1 MKKFGFI
8 LFPAISLGVGALAGF
23 LTKDS
28 LANVYPLLEKSSLT
42 PPGWVFPI
50 AWTVLY
56 LLMGIGMALVE
67 ARGGP
72 ERSRALTLFGIQLA
86 LNFGWSLLF
95 FNSGA
100 YLSPGGL
107 AADPLLTVG
116 GLCRLP
122 ERGGLGA
129 ELVKIF
135 GFVVQPTEITPQ
147 NPYTDNTLMA
157 GRACRGR
164 NSQHNTPGG
173 QLPPVQE
180 VHDVL
185 HQW

>member
-28 LANVYPLLEKSSLT
+28 LANVCPLLEKSSLT

-100 YLSPGGL
+100 YLSALLCLIVLWVMILAMAGSFASVSCL
-107 AADPLLTVG
+107 AAWLQIPYLLWV
-116 GLCRLP
+116 
-122 ERGGLGA
+122 A
-129 ELVKIF
+129 F
-135 GFVVQPTEITPQ
+135 
-147 NPYTDNTLMA
+147 A
-157 GRACRGR
+157 GYLNAA
-164 NSQHNTPGG
+164 
-173 QLPPVQE
+173 VW
-180 VHDVL
+180 VL
-185 HQW
+185 NW

>member
-86 LNFGWSLLF
+86 LNFVWSLLF

-100 YLSPGGL
+100 YLSALLCLIVLWVMILAMAGSFASVSRL
-107 AADPLLTVG
+107 AAWLQIPYLLWV
-116 GLCRLP
+116 
-122 ERGGLGA
+122 A
-129 ELVKIF
+129 F
-135 GFVVQPTEITPQ
+135 
-147 NPYTDNTLMA
+147 A
-157 GRACRGR
+157 GCLNAA
-164 NSQHNTPGG
+164 
-173 QLPPVQE
+173 VW
-180 VHDVL
+180 VL
-185 HQW
+185 NW

>member
-50 AWTVLY
+50 VWTVLY

-100 YLSPGGL
+100 YLSALLCLIVLWVMILAMAGSFASVSRL
-107 AADPLLTVG
+107 AAWLQIPYLLWV
-116 GLCRLP
+116 
-122 ERGGLGA
+122 A
-129 ELVKIF
+129 F
-135 GFVVQPTEITPQ
+135 
-147 NPYTDNTLMA
+147 A
-157 GRACRGR
+157 GCLNAA
-164 NSQHNTPGG
+164 
-173 QLPPVQE
+173 VW
-180 VHDVL
+180 VL
-185 HQW
+185 NW

>member
-100 YLSPGGL
+100 YLSALLCLIVLWVMILAMAGSFASVSRL
-107 AADPLLTVG
+107 AAWLQIPYL
-116 GLCRLP
+116 
-122 ERGGLGA
+122 LGA
-129 ELVKIF
+129 AF
-135 GFVVQPTEITPQ
+135 
-147 NPYTDNTLMA
+147 A
-157 GRACRGR
+157 GYLNAA
-164 NSQHNTPGG
+164 
-173 QLPPVQE
+173 VW
-180 VHDVL
+180 VL
-185 HQW
+185 NW

>member
-50 AWTVLY
+50 VWTVLY

-72 ERSRALTLFGIQLA
+72 ERSRALSLFGIQLA

-100 YLSPGGL
+100 YLSALVCLIVLWVMIL
-107 AADPLLTVG
+107 A
-116 GLCRLP
+116 
-122 ERGGLGA
+122 
-129 ELVKIF
+129 
-135 GFVVQPTEITPQ
+135 
-147 NPYTDNTLMA
+147 MA
-157 GRACRGR
+157 GSFASVSRPAAWLQIPYLLWVAFAGYL
-164 NSQHNTPGG
+164 NAA
-173 QLPPVQE
+173 VW
-180 VHDVL
+180 VL
-185 HQW
+185 NW

>member
-8 LFPAISLGVGALAGF
+8 RFPAISLGVGALAGF

-86 LNFGWSLLF
+86 LNFSWSLLF

-100 YLSPGGL
+100 YLSALLCLIVLWVMILAMAGSFASVSRL
-107 AADPLLTVG
+107 AAWLQIPYLLWV
-116 GLCRLP
+116 
-122 ERGGLGA
+122 A
-129 ELVKIF
+129 F
-135 GFVVQPTEITPQ
+135 
-147 NPYTDNTLMA
+147 A
-157 GRACRGR
+157 GYLNAA
-164 NSQHNTPGG
+164 
-173 QLPPVQE
+173 VW
-180 VHDVL
+180 VL
-185 HQW
+185 NW

>member
-95 FNSGA
+95 FNSGGYFSA
-100 YLSPGGL
+100 LLCLILLEVLILAMAGSFATVSRL
-107 AADPLLTVG
+107 AARLQIPYLLWV
-116 GLCRLP
+116 
-122 ERGGLGA
+122 A
-129 ELVKIF
+129 F
-135 GFVVQPTEITPQ
+135 
-147 NPYTDNTLMA
+147 A
-157 GRACRGR
+157 GYLNAA
-164 NSQHNTPGG
+164 
-173 QLPPVQE
+173 VW
-180 VHDVL
+180 VL
-185 HQW
+185 NW

>member
-28 LANVYPLLEKSSLT
+28 LANVCPLLEKSSLT

-72 ERSRALTLFGIQLA
+72 ERSRVLTLFGIQLA

-100 YLSPGGL
+100 YLSALLCLIVLWVMILAMAGSFASVSRL
-107 AADPLLTVG
+107 AAWLQIPYLLWV
-116 GLCRLP
+116 
-122 ERGGLGA
+122 A
-129 ELVKIF
+129 F
-135 GFVVQPTEITPQ
+135 
-147 NPYTDNTLMA
+147 A
-157 GRACRGR
+157 GCLNAA
-164 NSQHNTPGG
+164 
-173 QLPPVQE
+173 VW
-180 VHDVL
+180 VL
-185 HQW
+185 NW

>member
-28 LANVYPLLEKSSLT
+28 LANVYPLLEKPSLT

-50 AWTVLY
+50 VWMVLY

-72 ERSRALTLFGIQLA
+72 ERSRALSLFGIQLA

-100 YLSPGGL
+100 YLSALLCLIVLWVMIL
-107 AADPLLTVG
+107 A
-116 GLCRLP
+116 
-122 ERGGLGA
+122 
-129 ELVKIF
+129 
-135 GFVVQPTEITPQ
+135 
-147 NPYTDNTLMA
+147 MA
-157 GRACRGR
+157 GSFASVSRPAAWLQIPYLLWVAFAGYL
-164 NSQHNTPGG
+164 NAA
-173 QLPPVQE
+173 VW
-180 VHDVL
+180 VL
-185 HQW
+185 NW

>member
-42 PPGWVFPI
+42 PPGWAFPI

-100 YLSPGGL
+100 YLSALLCLIVLWVMILAMAGSFASVSRL
-107 AADPLLTVG
+107 AAGLQIPYLLWV
-116 GLCRLP
+116 P
-122 ERGGLGA
+122 
-129 ELVKIF
+129 F
-135 GFVVQPTEITPQ
+135 
-147 NPYTDNTLMA
+147 A
-157 GRACRGR
+157 GCLNAA
-164 NSQHNTPGG
+164 
-173 QLPPVQE
+173 VW
-180 VHDVL
+180 VL
-185 HQW
+185 NW

>member
-100 YLSPGGL
+100 YLSALLCLIVLWVMIL
-107 AADPLLTVG
+107 A
-116 GLCRLP
+116 
-122 ERGGLGA
+122 
-129 ELVKIF
+129 
-135 GFVVQPTEITPQ
+135 
-147 NPYTDNTLMA
+147 MA
-157 GRACRGR
+157 GSFASVSRPAAWLQIPYLLWVAFAGYL
-164 NSQHNTPGG
+164 NAA
-173 QLPPVQE
+173 VW
-180 VHDVL
+180 VL
-185 HQW
+185 NW

>member
-42 PPGWVFPI
+42 PPGWVLPI

-72 ERSRALTLFGIQLA
+72 ERSRALTLFGIQLS

-100 YLSPGGL
+100 YLSALLCLIVLWVMILAMAGSFASVSRL
-107 AADPLLTVG
+107 AAWLQIPYLLWV
-116 GLCRLP
+116 
-122 ERGGLGA
+122 A
-129 ELVKIF
+129 F
-135 GFVVQPTEITPQ
+135 
-147 NPYTDNTLMA
+147 A
-157 GRACRGR
+157 GCLNAA
-164 NSQHNTPGG
+164 
-173 QLPPVQE
+173 VW
-180 VHDVL
+180 VL
-185 HQW
+185 NW

>member
-100 YLSPGGL
+100 YLSALLCLIVLWVMIL
-107 AADPLLTVG
+107 A
-116 GLCRLP
+116 
-122 ERGGLGA
+122 
-129 ELVKIF
+129 
-135 GFVVQPTEITPQ
+135 
-147 NPYTDNTLMA
+147 MA
-157 GRACRGR
+157 GSFASVSRPAAWLQIPYLLWVAFAGCL
-164 NSQHNTPGG
+164 NAA
-173 QLPPVQE
+173 VW
-180 VHDVL
+180 VL
-185 HQW
+185 NW

>member
-42 PPGWVFPI
+42 PPGWAFPI

-56 LLMGIGMALVE
+56 LLMAIGMALVE

-100 YLSPGGL
+100 YLSALLCLIVLWVMILAMAGSFASVSRL
-107 AADPLLTVG
+107 AAWLQIPYLLWV
-116 GLCRLP
+116 
-122 ERGGLGA
+122 A
-129 ELVKIF
+129 F
-135 GFVVQPTEITPQ
+135 
-147 NPYTDNTLMA
+147 A
-157 GRACRGR
+157 GCLNAA
-164 NSQHNTPGG
+164 
-173 QLPPVQE
+173 VW
-180 VHDVL
+180 VL
-185 HQW
+185 NW

>member
-50 AWTVLY
+50 VWMVLY

-72 ERSRALTLFGIQLA
+72 ERSRALSLFGIQLA

-100 YLSPGGL
+100 YLSALLCLIVLWVMIL
-107 AADPLLTVG
+107 A
-116 GLCRLP
+116 
-122 ERGGLGA
+122 
-129 ELVKIF
+129 
-135 GFVVQPTEITPQ
+135 
-147 NPYTDNTLMA
+147 MA
-157 GRACRGR
+157 GSFASVSRPAAWLQIPYLLWVAFAGCL
-164 NSQHNTPGG
+164 NAA
-173 QLPPVQE
+173 VW
-180 VHDVL
+180 VL
-185 HQW
+185 NW

>member
-100 YLSPGGL
+100 YLSALLCLIVLWVMILAMAGSFALVSRL
-107 AADPLLTVG
+107 AAWLQIPYLLWV
-116 GLCRLP
+116 
-122 ERGGLGA
+122 A
-129 ELVKIF
+129 F
-135 GFVVQPTEITPQ
+135 
-147 NPYTDNTLMA
+147 A
-157 GRACRGR
+157 GCLNAA
-164 NSQHNTPGG
+164 
-173 QLPPVQE
+173 VW
-180 VHDVL
+180 VL
-185 HQW
+185 NW

>member
-50 AWTVLY
+50 VWMVLY

-72 ERSRALTLFGIQLA
+72 ERSRALSLFGIQLA

-100 YLSPGGL
+100 YLSALLCLIVLWVMIL
-107 AADPLLTVG
+107 A
-116 GLCRLP
+116 
-122 ERGGLGA
+122 
-129 ELVKIF
+129 
-135 GFVVQPTEITPQ
+135 
-147 NPYTDNTLMA
+147 MA
-157 GRACRGR
+157 GSFASVSRPAAWLQIPYLLWVAFAGYL
-164 NSQHNTPGG
+164 NAA
-173 QLPPVQE
+173 VW
-180 VHDVL
+180 VL
-185 HQW
+185 NW

>member
-86 LNFGWSLLF
+86 LNFSWSLLF
-95 FNSGA
+95 FTSGA
-100 YLSPGGL
+100 YLSALLCLIVLWVMILAMAGSFASVSRL
-107 AADPLLTVG
+107 AAWLQIPYLLWV
-116 GLCRLP
+116 
-122 ERGGLGA
+122 A
-129 ELVKIF
+129 F
-135 GFVVQPTEITPQ
+135 
-147 NPYTDNTLMA
+147 A
-157 GRACRGR
+157 GYLNAA
-164 NSQHNTPGG
+164 
-173 QLPPVQE
+173 VW
-180 VHDVL
+180 VL
-185 HQW
+185 NW

>member
-8 LFPAISLGVGALAGF
+8 LLPAISLGVGALAGF

-42 PPGWVFPI
+42 PPGWAFPI

-100 YLSPGGL
+100 YLSALLCLIVLWVMILAMAGSFASVSRL
-107 AADPLLTVG
+107 AAWLQIPYLLWV
-116 GLCRLP
+116 
-122 ERGGLGA
+122 A
-129 ELVKIF
+129 F
-135 GFVVQPTEITPQ
+135 
-147 NPYTDNTLMA
+147 A
-157 GRACRGR
+157 GYMNAA
-164 NSQHNTPGG
+164 
-173 QLPPVQE
+173 VW
-180 VHDVL
+180 VL
-185 HQW
+185 NW

>member
-50 AWTVLY
+50 VWMVLY

-72 ERSRALTLFGIQLA
+72 ERSRALSLFGIQLA

-100 YLSPGGL
+100 YLSALLCLIVLWVMILAMAGSFASVSRL
-107 AADPLLTVG
+107 AARLQIPYLLWV
-116 GLCRLP
+116 
-122 ERGGLGA
+122 A
-129 ELVKIF
+129 F
-135 GFVVQPTEITPQ
+135 
-147 NPYTDNTLMA
+147 A
-157 GRACRGR
+157 GYLNAA
-164 NSQHNTPGG
+164 
-173 QLPPVQE
+173 VW
-180 VHDVL
+180 VL
-185 HQW
+185 NW

>member
-8 LFPAISLGVGALAGF
+8 LFPAISLGVWALAGF

-28 LANVYPLLEKSSLT
+28 LANVCPLLEKSSLT
-42 PPGWVFPI
+42 TPGWVFPI

-100 YLSPGGL
+100 YLSALLCLIVLWVMILAMAGSFASVSRL
-107 AADPLLTVG
+107 AAWLQIPYLLWV
-116 GLCRLP
+116 
-122 ERGGLGA
+122 A
-129 ELVKIF
+129 F
-135 GFVVQPTEITPQ
+135 
-147 NPYTDNTLMA
+147 A
-157 GRACRGR
+157 GYLNAA
-164 NSQHNTPGG
+164 
-173 QLPPVQE
+173 VW
-180 VHDVL
+180 VL
-185 HQW
+185 NW

>member
-50 AWTVLY
+50 VWTVLY

-72 ERSRALTLFGIQLA
+72 ERSRALSLFGIQLA

-100 YLSPGGL
+100 YLSALLCLIVLWVMIL
-107 AADPLLTVG
+107 A
-116 GLCRLP
+116 
-122 ERGGLGA
+122 
-129 ELVKIF
+129 
-135 GFVVQPTEITPQ
+135 
-147 NPYTDNTLMA
+147 MA
-157 GRACRGR
+157 GSFATVSRPAAWLQIPYLLWVAFAGYL
-164 NSQHNTPGG
+164 NAA
-173 QLPPVQE
+173 VW
-180 VHDVL
+180 VL
-185 HQW
+185 NW